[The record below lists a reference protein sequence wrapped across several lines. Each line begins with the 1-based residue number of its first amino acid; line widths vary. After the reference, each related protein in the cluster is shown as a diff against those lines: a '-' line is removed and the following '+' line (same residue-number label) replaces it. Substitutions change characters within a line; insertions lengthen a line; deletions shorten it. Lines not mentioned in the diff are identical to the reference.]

1 MHGYT
6 EDNTPVIVLK
16 IPGPAKYASHLQSLL
31 QQYLELRAAQYIR
44 AFEEQEAY
52 GYSHSSHPVHE
63 PQYSQ
68 PAHSPYFYQMVPV
81 GHNYYTAVPQQQSY
95 YSSQHYMP
103 SYYDYPTPAQYQSP
117 AQYQAPAQYQVPH
130 HVCCSD
136 S

>member
-16 IPGPAKYASHLQSLL
+16 IPGPAKYASHLQQLL

-52 GYSHSSHPVHE
+52 GYSSHSSHPVHE

-81 GHNYYTAVPQQQSY
+81 AHNYYSAVPQQQSY
-95 YSSQHYMP
+95 YSPQHYMP
-103 SYYDYPTPAQYQSP
+103 SYYDYPTPT
-117 AQYQAPAQYQVPH
+117 QYQAPH
-130 HVCCSD
+130 HVCIDC
-136 S
+136 